1 MYCFLGLLS
10 FFPLPHTVCLGF
22 LKQTILS
29 LKLTRRFLIGSKISL
44 INQSYQVFL
53 IGLIFLI
60 SFFEPIHLICRDD
73 NWFEKL
79 FIFSD
84 FTTKVLKYKGLVKYL

>member
-10 FFPLPHTVCLGF
+10 FFPLPYTVCLGF

-44 INQSYQVFL
+44 INQSYQVF
-53 IGLIFLI
+53 
-60 SFFEPIHLICRDD
+60 HLICRDD